1 MNRIRSRLAPLAA
14 LMALLLAL
22 AGCSAA
28 PSTEE
33 SGTASQTK
41 YATGKYTQTEVTP
54 AVDSG
59 FAPAKLQMLDGVP
72 TLSLY
77 NDAQNTAAAF
87 SWTGDGW
94 ETIDPSTV
102 QAFLDGLDKTQV
114 ETLTACYGGSGRWWV
129 AAAETGGA
137 LTLYRV
143 DSQGSV
149 RTVLTDTPPAG
160 GTAPYITDFAAAPG
174 YAVVCLADGAGSCV
188 LQIVD
193 GQSGDISATIRP
205 SVVDYTFAV
214 SGNRLYL
221 RNRNAGTMDVYAL
234 PSGEKADSFA
244 IVPEAQ
250 EVAAYAVDGENQQ
263 IVFLTMDGVF
273 QAGFGSSVKQA
284 MVQEKGFVY
293 AAPQTTDY
301 EILPLGDAAFLVSC
315 LQNGAPLTVLIRL
328 DATLPTQAAQ
338 SLYIWALEDSDVIRS
353 AAAVFANQYPDC
365 DVQLEFGRDATS
377 QALSDEDII
386 KNLNTRLLAGE
397 APDVLFLDGLPIRS
411 LMEKGVLASLD
422 GVVSMD
428 GYYEN
433 ILTAYSLD
441 GRPYAYPSVFRV
453 PVFVSGSSEINV
465 DDYASL
471 ASLAALYQE
480 QSLIFNT
487 SYEDIFDSFYI
498 ASSAGLFPEEKRIDE
513 DALRAFLQSTR
524 EMIDGQQI
532 TAQTNEYVMA
542 SGNGQSVAQSEF
554 AMSLIK
560 VAEGSYPCGT
570 GVVSSRSDALKL
582 FWSYPAVAIRPLPG
596 SGFEA
601 KEIVSIPANAANPT
615 LAKAFVQIML
625 TDPVVQLNSLYKGF
639 SVQRDVENAYLAQ
652 TIADGEQTYAADPLT
667 CDWDSLIEELGAPS
681 VSSATIYDVTH
692 EAAFD
697 YYGNEIDLDTA
708 VQRIE
713 ENLGLYFSEQQ

>member
-1 MNRIRSRLAPLAA
+1 M
-14 LMALLLAL
+14 
-22 AGCSAA
+22 
-28 PSTEE
+28 
-33 SGTASQTK
+33 
-41 YATGKYTQTEVTP
+41 
-54 AVDSG
+54 
-59 FAPAKLQMLDGVP
+59 
-72 TLSLY
+72 
-77 NDAQNTAAAF
+77 
-87 SWTGDGW
+87 
-94 ETIDPSTV
+94 
-102 QAFLDGLDKTQV
+102 
-114 ETLTACYGGSGRWWV
+114 

-160 GTAPYITDFAAAPG
+160 GTAPYITDFAAATG

-465 DDYASL
+465 DDYTSL

-524 EMIDGQQI
+524 EMIDAQQI